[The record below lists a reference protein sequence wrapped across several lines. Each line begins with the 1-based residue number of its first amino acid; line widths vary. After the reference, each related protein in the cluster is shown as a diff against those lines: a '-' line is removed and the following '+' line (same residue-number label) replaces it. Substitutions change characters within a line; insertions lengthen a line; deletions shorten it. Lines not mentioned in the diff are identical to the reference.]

1 MICALVSILIGAI
14 VPATVAMT
22 GEVTLRGHV
31 TPIGGV
37 KVCGFVS
44 HLGSSVLTLLTSDQE
59 KVLGAH
65 RAAIKKVILPAR
77 NAKEFEFEFGKHPLR
92 NEMEVVFVST
102 IREGLEAAFDPGAL
116 TWRDDRPFVAESR
129 L

>member
-1 MICALVSILIGAI
+1 MSPQLAVLKCVALS
-14 VPATVAMT
+14 ATW
-22 GEVTLRGHV
+22 
-31 TPIGGV
+31 
-37 KVCGFVS
+37 
-44 HLGSSVLTLLTSDQE
+44 SSCPDLLTSDQE

-77 NAKEFEFEFGKHPLR
+77 NAKEFEFEFGNHPLR

-102 IREGLEAAFDPGAL
+102 IREGLEAAFGPGAL

>member
-1 MICALVSILIGAI
+1 MSPQLAVLKYVILS
-14 VPATVAMT
+14 
-22 GEVTLRGHV
+22 VTRPFCLD
-31 TPIGGV
+31 P
-37 KVCGFVS
+37 
-44 HLGSSVLTLLTSDQE
+44 LTSNQE

-77 NAKEFEFEFGKHPLR
+77 NAKEFQFEFGKHPLR

-102 IREGLEAAFDPGAL
+102 IREGLEAAFGPGAL